1 MKKYRLNKY
10 FILLLLVLSGSG
22 CEKYIN
28 YVNSPEF
35 EQKLVI
41 TSFISPSDT
50 VCEIYVSS
58 NQRLYG
64 FYDKLEDPGDIMGT
78 ISDGTTEVEL
88 DTTSSGL
95 SFSRDKMP
103 VISGKTYTLKISSSK
118 GIYAEA
124 VTTIPQKRETLI
136 SVDTVSV
143 TQDTPGYESS
153 GFIEISVEFT
163 DYPGEKNYYNL
174 IGKMTVFRTTPSQ
187 ETAFHY
193 DRFWYEYIKDT
204 KANPDNRIVIDQWI
218 TPSNNNSDSA
228 FITVFLMNTE
238 ESYYLY
244 HTSLNEFDRS
254 DNPFSEAK
262 PVYSNIKG
270 GLGIFTSYTMDS
282 LRLRLK

>member
-10 FILLLLVLSGSG
+10 LLLLLLVLSGSG

-50 VCEIYVSS
+50 VCEIFVSS

-64 FYDKLEDPGDIMGT
+64 FYDKLEDTGDIMGT

-88 DTTSSGL
+88 DTTSLGL

-103 VISGKTYTLKISSSK
+103 VIYGKTYTLKISSSK
-118 GIYAEA
+118 GLYAEA
-124 VTTIPQKRETLI
+124 VTTIPQKRETMI
-136 SVDTVSV
+136 KVDTITV
-143 TQDTPGYESS
+143 TQGVSEYESAD
-153 GFIEISVEFT
+153 FLEISVEFT

-174 IGKMTVFRTTPSQ
+174 IGKTTVFSTTSSY
-187 ETAFHY
+187 ETVFHY
-193 DRFWYEYIKDT
+193 HRFWFEYINDL
-204 KANPDNRIVIDQWI
+204 KAGPDNKITIDTWMI
-218 TPSNNNSDSA
+218 PSVNNYDSA
-228 FITVFLMNTE
+228 FISVYLMNTE

-270 GLGIFTSYTMDS
+270 GLGIFTSYTLDS
-282 LRLRLK
+282 LRFRLK

>member
-50 VCEIYVSS
+50 VCEIFVSS

-64 FYDKLEDPGDIMGT
+64 LYDKLEDTGDIMGT
-78 ISDGTTEVEL
+78 ISNGTTEVEL

-95 SFSRDKMP
+95 TFSRDKMP

-118 GIYAEA
+118 GLYAEA

-174 IGKMTVFRTTPSQ
+174 IGKMMVFRTTPSQ
-187 ETAFHY
+187 GTAFHY
-193 DRFWYEYIKDT
+193 DRFWFEYIKDL
-204 KANPDNRIVIDQWI
+204 KAGPDNKITIDTWMI
-218 TPSNNNSDSA
+218 PSVNNSDSA

-238 ESYYLY
+238 ESYYMY

-270 GLGIFTSYTMDS
+270 GLGIFTSYTMDT
-282 LRLRLK
+282 LRFRLK

>member
-10 FILLLLVLSGSG
+10 LLLLLLVLSGSG

-28 YVNSPEF
+28 YVDSPEF

-50 VCEIYVSS
+50 MSEIFVSS

-64 FYDKLEDPGDIMGT
+64 FYDKLEDQGDIMGT

-118 GIYAEA
+118 GLYAEA
-124 VTTIPQKRETLI
+124 VTTIPQKREMMI
-136 SVDTVSV
+136 KVDTVTV
-143 TQDTPGYESS
+143 TQDVPGYESS
-153 GFIEISVEFT
+153 GFLGISVEFT
-163 DYPGEKNYYNL
+163 DYPGERNYYNI
-174 IGKMTVFRTTPSQ
+174 IGKFIGYKPNSNNFYYPR
-187 ETAFHY
+187 Y
-193 DRFWYEYIKDT
+193 WYEYINDI
-204 KANPDNRIVIDQWI
+204 KAIPDNRIKLDSWI
-218 TPSNNNSDSA
+218 VPSNNNYDSA

-244 HTSLNEFDRS
+244 HTSLYEFDRS

-270 GLGIFTSYTMDS
+270 GLGIFTSYTLDS
-282 LRLRLK
+282 LRFRLR

>member
-1 MKKYRLNKY
+1 MKSRSYKY
-10 FILLLLVLSGSG
+10 ILLLVTILTAAG
-22 CEKYIN
+22 CEKYVN

-50 VCEIYVSS
+50 VSEIFVSS

-78 ISDGTTEVEL
+78 ISDGTTELEL

-118 GIYAEA
+118 GLYAEA
-124 VTTIPQKRETLI
+124 TATVPQKREMMI
-136 SVDTVSV
+136 KVDTVTV
-143 TQDTPGYESS
+143 TQDVPGYESS
-153 GFIEISVEFT
+153 GFLEISVEFT
-163 DYPGEKNYYNL
+163 DYTGEKNYYNI
-174 IGKMTVFRTTPSQ
+174 IGNITAFKTTPDPETDIYYNRFWFEYINDMKASPDNKIRLDIWTTPS
-187 ETAFHY
+187 
-193 DRFWYEYIKDT
+193 I
-204 KANPDNRIVIDQWI
+204 
-218 TPSNNNSDSA
+218 NNYDSA
-228 FITVFLMNTE
+228 FINVSILNTE

-244 HTSLNEFDRS
+244 HTSLYEYDHS

-270 GLGIFTSYTMDS
+270 GLGIFTSYTLDS
-282 LRLRLK
+282 LRFRLK

>member
-1 MKKYRLNKY
+1 MKNYILNKY
-10 FILLLLVLSGSG
+10 LLLLLLVLSGSG

-35 EQKLVI
+35 EQKLVV

-50 VCEIYVSS
+50 MSEIFVSS

-64 FYDKLEDPGDIMGT
+64 YYDKLEDPGDIMGT

-118 GIYAEA
+118 GLYAEA
-124 VTTIPQKRETLI
+124 VTTIPQKREMMI
-136 SVDTVSV
+136 KMDTVTV
-143 TQDTPGYESS
+143 TQDVPGYESS
-153 GFIEISVEFT
+153 GFLGISVEFT

-174 IGKMTVFRTTPSQ
+174 IGKITVFRTTPSH
-187 ETAFHY
+187 ETAFY
-193 DRFWYEYIKDT
+193 YNRFWFEYINDM
-204 KANPDNRIVIDQWI
+204 KAGPDNKITIDTWMI
-218 TPSNNNSDSA
+218 PSINSSDSA
-228 FITVFLMNTE
+228 FINVSLLNIE

-244 HTSLNEFDRS
+244 HTSLYEFDRS

-270 GLGIFTSYTMDS
+270 GLGIFTSYTLDS
-282 LRLRLK
+282 LRFRLR

>member
-50 VCEIYVSS
+50 VCEIFVSS

-64 FYDKLEDPGDIMGT
+64 LYDKLEDTGDIMGT
-78 ISDGTTEVEL
+78 ISNGTTEVEL

-95 SFSRDKMP
+95 TFSRDKMP

-118 GIYAEA
+118 GLYAEA

-163 DYPGEKNYYNL
+163 DYPGEKNYYNI
-174 IGKMTVFRTTPSQ
+174 IGKMMVFRTTPSQ
-187 ETAFHY
+187 GTAFHY
-193 DRFWYEYIKDT
+193 DRFWFEYIKDL
-204 KANPDNRIVIDQWI
+204 KAGPDNKITIDTWMI
-218 TPSNNNSDSA
+218 PSVNNSDSA

-238 ESYYLY
+238 ESYYMY

-270 GLGIFTSYTMDS
+270 GLGIFTSYTMDT
-282 LRLRLK
+282 LRFRLK

>member
-1 MKKYRLNKY
+1 MNKYRLYKHLL
-10 FILLLLVLSGSG
+10 LLLLVLSGSG

-50 VCEIYVSS
+50 VSEIFVSS

-64 FYDKLEDPGDIMGT
+64 FYDKLEDTGDIMGT
-78 ISDGTTEVEL
+78 ISDGTTEVQL
-88 DTTSSGL
+88 DTMSSGL

-118 GIYAEA
+118 GLYAEA
-124 VTTIPQKRETLI
+124 VATIPQKREMMLK
-136 SVDTVSV
+136 VDTVTI
-143 TQDTPGYESS
+143 TQDEPGYTLDKYLKIS
-153 GFIEISVEFT
+153 IEFM

-174 IGKMTVFRTTPSQ
+174 IGKTTVFSTTFSY
-187 ETAFHY
+187 ETVFYYH
-193 DRFWYEYIKDT
+193 RSWFEYINDL
-204 KANPDNRIVIDQWI
+204 KAGPDNKITIDTWMI
-218 TPSNNNSDSA
+218 PSINSYDSA
-228 FITVFLMNTE
+228 FISVYLMNTE
-238 ESYYLY
+238 ESYYKY
-244 HTSLNEFDRS
+244 HTTLSEFERS
-254 DNPFSEAK
+254 DNLLSEAK

-282 LRLRLK
+282 LRFRLK